1 MSKNHNQA
9 RVIVGGRVRSGQSQ
23 RMLFLEP
30 QELGFATF
38 ISSLN
43 EILLLFWPILFSEFY
58 FLLFCTKQLPLLI
71 STTLVPLVFL
81 LPSLVSRWIFSLVWT
96 GVLEGVMTLIAWSN
110 YRLPKTSQKRK
121 KNKRKGPFQL
131 VKHAATQEKS
141 WKEAEGIC

>member
-96 GVLEGVMTLIAWSN
+96 GVLEGVMTLIA
-110 YRLPKTSQKRK
+110 
-121 KNKRKGPFQL
+121 
-131 VKHAATQEKS
+131 
-141 WKEAEGIC
+141 